1 MPVRIE
7 LPHVGES
14 VTEGVI
20 QKWLKQPGERVK
32 KYEPLAEV
40 VTDKVT
46 MEFPSPVDGVLV
58 RHLVPEGATVPMGS
72 AICEIETAEAPAPA
86 APPAPKPPPAVMEE
100 PSPSMVLGPTGLRP
114 REEPA
119 PTPPAPT
126 AGRERP
132 PLSPVV
138 QRLVAEHGITPQELE
153 SIQGTGL
160 GGRITKQDILRYLEA
175 RSAPT
180 PAPAPAA
187 PPAPIPASP
196 PPAPAPARPTPGAD
210 EEVVP
215 LTPVRRTIAENMARA
230 AREIPMAWSMVEV
243 DVTALARWR
252 ETIKD
257 EFERKEGVELTFL
270 PFVVKAVVEALK
282 ENPLVNA
289 TWGGD
294 KIILKK
300 RIHIGIAVAA
310 PQGLVVPVI
319 HDADRL
325 SIAGLA
331 KAIHDKVQ
339 RARANRLTLDDVH
352 GGTFTVNNTGALGS
366 VLSQAIINYP
376 QAAILTTE
384 RVVKR
389 PVVVDDA
396 IAIRHMMNITVTF
409 DHRILDGHQI
419 GAFTQAVKRRLES
432 MGPQTPLY

>member
-1 MPVRIE
+1 MPIRIE
-7 LPHVGES
+7 LPQVGET
-14 VTEGVI
+14 VTEGII

-32 KYEPLAEV
+32 RFEPLAEI

-46 MEFPSPVDGVLV
+46 MEFPSPVEGVVV
-58 RHLVPEGATVPMGS
+58 RHLVPEGAKVPMGS
-72 AICEIETAEAPAPA
+72 AICEIESAEAPAPA
-86 APPAPKPPPAVMEE
+86 EAPPAPPAKAPVAVMEE
-100 PSPSMVLGPTGLRP
+100 PSPNLVLGPTGLRP
-114 REEPA
+114 REEVA
-119 PTPPAPT
+119 PSAAPPK
-126 AGRERP
+126 ERP

-138 QRLVAEHGITPQELE
+138 QRLVAEHSITPQELE
-153 SIQGTGL
+153 RIQGTGI
-160 GGRITKQDILRYLEA
+160 GGRITKQDILRYLESRA
-175 RSAPT
+175 V
-180 PAPAPAA
+180 PAPAA
-187 PPAPIPASP
+187 AAPP
-196 PPAPAPARPTPGAD
+196 PPAPAPAPARPALGAD
-210 EEVVP
+210 EEAIP
-215 LTPVRRTIAENMARA
+215 LTPVRRIIAENMARS
-230 AREIPMAWSMVEV
+230 AREIPMAWSTTEV
-243 DVTALARWR
+243 DVTPLARWR
-252 ETIKD
+252 EAIKE

-282 ENPLVNA
+282 ENPLVNS

-294 KIILKK
+294 KIVLKK

-331 KAIHDKVQ
+331 KALHDKIQ
-339 RARANRLTLDDVH
+339 RARENRLTLEDVQ
-352 GGTFTVNNTGALGS
+352 GGTFTINNTGALGS

-389 PVVVDDA
+389 PIVIDDA
-396 IAIRHMMNITVTF
+396 IAIRSIMNITVTF

-432 MGPQTPLY
+432 MGPNTPLY